1 MARQRLF
8 HHSVGHMLR
17 VKPGK
22 HEMARLVSGRGKQ
35 VSQQDYTQEVMR
47 MHQSFLQAQRIR
59 QARKTQELP

>member
-1 MARQRLF
+1 
-8 HHSVGHMLR
+8 MLR